1 MLLAFELS
9 MPGVN
14 SWNGRWTGEARP
26 HVKVLSVGAKCLAK
40 PGRYEY
46 DFGDGWRAAVT
57 VRTVDGATA
66 RKLRKASAGFCGY
79 DWMVE
84 EIRFHGRIKTLAE
97 RTMPSVARVSGA
109 AADGNAG
116 PRPRHTGRALRP
128 ASARPDAGREKGK
141 P

>member
-66 RKLRKASAGFCGY
+66 RKLRKASDGFCGY
-79 DWMVE
+79 DWMVD

-97 RTMPSVARVSGA
+97 RTIPNAPREHSWRRAR
-109 AADGNAG
+109 NA
-116 PRPRHTGRALRP
+116 PN
-128 ASARPDAGREKGK
+128 EC
-141 P
+141 